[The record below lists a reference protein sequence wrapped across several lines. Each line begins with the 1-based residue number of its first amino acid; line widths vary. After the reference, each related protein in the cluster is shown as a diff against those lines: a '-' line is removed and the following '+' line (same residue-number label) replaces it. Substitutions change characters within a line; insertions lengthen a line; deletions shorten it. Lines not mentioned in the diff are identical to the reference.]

1 MVFKIYGLYR
11 EDKNHITD
19 EWNGLI
25 LFQTNQVNSSKSTI
39 RPGLTADI
47 LK

>member
-11 EDKNHITD
+11 EDENHITD
-19 EWNGLI
+19 EWNG